1 MFVMLATMVYAVM
14 SCTYTGAQHKKT
26 AEIVSTLLNII
37 SAKSMLII
45 GVVAE
50 PPSSD

>member
-14 SCTYTGAQHKKT
+14 SCTYIGAQHKKT
-26 AEIVSTLLNII
+26 AETVFILLNII

-45 GVVAE
+45 GVAVE